1 MQEKLCIRCGEVE
14 TMERVLLIFDWYN
27 AGQCPYVLFNVSGET
42 TLGSISQYKGWLV
55 SVSKSILGL
64 VESTPSKLGLRSRQ
78 EKVCSTLIIHA
89 TIMEHFLGLSALT
102 ENSSNIG
109 EVDAAV
115 GFQICF

>member
-1 MQEKLCIRCGEVE
+1 MQEKLCMRCGEVE

-27 AGQCPYVLFNVSGET
+27 AGQCPYVLFNVLKRNLDPFLS
-42 TLGSISQYKGWLV
+42 KRGWLV

-78 EKVCSTLIIHA
+78 EKVCNTLIIHA
-89 TIMEHFLGLSALT
+89 TIMAHFLGLSALT

-109 EVDAAV
+109 EVNAAV